1 MSSILSLSS
10 AQVQTIFAEEMTIT
24 DGLSE
29 SENSDVIENENL
41 QIEDQT
47 ETVDADNETIP
58 DCIENQEV
66 EVLQND
72 SEFSDGASE
81 NTEGLKEF
89 SENNTRVT
97 QSEYNGF
104 LYDITDENEVTIT
117 GYDGDVENGLII
129 PDTIQD
135 YPVTEIGDSAFAG
148 KDIKG
153 ELKLP
158 EKLKRIGEYAFSGC
172 YNLTG
177 NLEFPSTLKQI
188 GRDAFKGCSGFTGNL
203 ILPEG
208 LKTIG
213 EEAFYRCT
221 GYYYD
226 EEEEENDKG
235 LSGKLT
241 LPSTVTDIGDN
252 AFNKD
257 RWERLAVLK
266 GNMTSYTQTSS
277 KDFPIVLGRTYTY
290 TVRSYTSTEKT
301 YGLYDSSGKKIQ
313 VTLAAPQ
320 LETVKSVSSGLKIQ
334 WKKVAGASAYVVYR
348 CENGKWE
355 LLTRT
360 KRLYYI
366 DSKAQKGITYRYAVK
381 AYSTVDRKNIY
392 SSKSNTKSGRY

>member
-104 LYDITDENEVTIT
+104 LYDITDENEV
-117 GYDGDVENGLII
+117 I
-129 PDTIQD
+129 PDTIPD

-241 LPSTVTDIGDN
+241 LPSTVTLVIMH
-252 AFNKD
+252 
-257 RWERLAVLK
+257 LIVVQVLMLR
-266 GNMTSYTQTSS
+266 NQAT
-277 KDFPIVLGRTYTY
+277 
-290 TVRSYTSTEKT
+290 
-301 YGLYDSSGKKIQ
+301 
-313 VTLAAPQ
+313 
-320 LETVKSVSSGLKIQ
+320 
-334 WKKVAGASAYVVYR
+334 
-348 CENGKWE
+348 
-355 LLTRT
+355 
-360 KRLYYI
+360 
-366 DSKAQKGITYRYAVK
+366 
-381 AYSTVDRKNIY
+381 
-392 SSKSNTKSGRY
+392 